1 MRLDTSFHIVTIT
14 RLYHV
19 AGDRLIDPGEKNP
32 IFWVK
37 FSRKKIIENSNKNGK
52 RDTSD
57 AFVFFD
63 TLFTILKQTFS
74 NKKEYIMYTPEVYSI
89 GTWIVST

>member
-1 MRLDTSFHIVTIT
+1 MWLAI
-14 RLYHV
+14 
-19 AGDRLIDPGEKNP
+19 DRLIQGRKTP
-32 IFWVK
+32 
-37 FSRKKIIENSNKNGK
+37 FSELSFRGKKKIENSNKNGK

-74 NKKEYIMYTPEVYSI
+74 NKKEYIMYTPELYSI
-89 GTWIVST
+89 GT